1 MSQEHLDYES
11 RDAGRTP
18 VSIKRA
24 VAGTFLAL
32 AAGPGL
38 VVGATLLAEVAST
51 QQYGALYGL
60 VIGGAI
66 GGLLSLIALVLGI
79 VRSRAPDG
87 RRRGFAIGL
96 IIGSGLSLLAAG
108 ACFAAI

>member
-1 MSQEHLDYES
+1 MGREQLDDEPAG
-11 RDAGRTP
+11 AGRTP
-18 VSIKRA
+18 MSITRA

-32 AAGPGL
+32 AAGPG
-38 VVGATLLAEVAST
+38 VVVAATLIAGVAST
-51 QQYGALYGL
+51 VQYGEVYGL
-60 VIGGAI
+60 VAGGAI

-96 IIGSGLSLLAAG
+96 IIGSGLSILAAG
-108 ACFAAI
+108 ACFASI